1 MREQTWLG
9 SLLRAGWAAL
19 ALVLFLATGVLAQGV
34 TTGQMGGFVVDTEG
48 NPIVNAT
55 VVAVHQPSGTS
66 YGTSSRG
73 GGAWNIPNMRVGGP
87 YTITVT
93 MIGYRDYQET
103 GVQVELGQNLRLDFE
118 LEVEAVEVE
127 ELAVQVE
134 ESDVLNAGRTG
145 AATFVS
151 TEEVE
156 ILPALRRTFRD
167 LTRVDPRADEN
178 MAFGGR
184 NWLYNNISLDGSYF
198 NNPFGLDD
206 PAPGGQAA
214 AEPIPYSAIE
224 QVTVQIAPFDIRQ
237 GGFTGANVN
246 IVSKSGTNDWQI
258 DAYGFFRNQDL
269 LGNTINGEPVV
280 ANPDLNF
287 GQYGASVGGPIIKDK
302 LFFFVNGEINRR
314 EDPGTNFVAK
324 TGPGAPGFGESRV
337 EASVMDMISQRLLDV
352 YGYETGPYEG
362 FIHNT
367 DSDKL
372 LFKLDWNVSDSDNF
386 VFRWNFLD
394 ASRDLPPHPFVLSA
408 FGSGRGPNEN
418 SLPFQNS
425 GYTIN
430 NNLNSWALELNSRST
445 GWANRAFVSFNRF
458 RDHRDPFSAPFPTVE
473 IAEGGVTYTT
483 AGHEPFSISNILDQ
497 NVFQFTDNFTFFSN
511 KHSITVGTNFE
522 TFNFFNSFNI
532 FRHGVFFLPP
542 QTFVGTTYSSLD
554 EFFDFT
560 DPNSPNFQPLN
571 ALIGIGSACGNNDC
585 PLKGEDFT
593 FGQLSFYAQDE
604 FEISTR
610 FSLTYG
616 LRLDMPLYLHDQVD
630 NPFSRAMLALDP
642 EGDPRTFDQSQNPG
656 TKVLWSPRVGFNWA
670 ATEDRSV
677 QLRGGSGVFTG
688 RIPFVWGGN
697 NYSNPGQNP
706 NIWNDTPEGPP
717 PVVTGEGCTAQGCAT
732 AVLQRSFFLNAFDP
746 DFKWPQTWVTDF
758 AVDTR
763 LPGDVLGTFEVI
775 YGRDINAVQIYD
787 ANIGPQLSSNPVDG
801 RPFYGGTPSN
811 PYGATL
817 NPELA
822 GSCFCIITNRSDG
835 WNVNF
840 TAQFQRAFDFGLS
853 VMGAYS
859 YTDARNVQKS
869 TEIAD
874 DFWRQMPV
882 EGDPKNPVTSPSE
895 FGQQHRIL
903 GTVLYPVEWSRSLA
917 TSFGIYFNIAN
928 GNTFQGA
935 GGSRYSFIYSG
946 DVNGDGS
953 NLNDLI
959 YIPRD
964 QSEIEFD
971 PVILPNGTVIT
982 PNQQW
987 AAFDAFI
994 EQDPYLSE
1002 HRGEIAERFGLLNP
1016 FWSNIDFK
1024 LMQDFKFGSPGS
1036 ESTIR
1041 LNFDILNLGNLI
1053 DSSWGVRQVANSA
1066 ATNPL
1071 TLTRFEADGTPV
1083 FTFNM
1088 IDHTFDPDLSD
1099 ESRWRMQIG
1108 IQYLFN

>member
-1 MREQTWLG
+1 
-9 SLLRAGWAAL
+9 
-19 ALVLFLATGVLAQGV
+19 
-34 TTGQMGGFVVDTEG
+34 
-48 NPIVNAT
+48 
-55 VVAVHQPSGTS
+55 
-66 YGTSSRG
+66 
-73 GGAWNIPNMRVGGP
+73 
-87 YTITVT
+87 
-93 MIGYRDYQET
+93 
-103 GVQVELGQNLRLDFE
+103 
-118 LEVEAVEVE
+118 EVE
-127 ELAVQVE
+127 ELAVQVAE
-134 ESDVLNAGRTG
+134 DKVLNAGRTG
-145 AATFVS
+145 AATYVS

-156 ILPALRRTFRD
+156 VLPALRRTFRD

-198 NNPFGLDD
+198 NNAFGLDD
-206 PAPGGQAA
+206 PVPGGQTAS
-214 AEPIPYSAIE
+214 EPIPFTAIA
-224 QVTVQIAPFDIRQ
+224 QVSVQIAPFDIRQ

-246 IVSKSGTNDWQI
+246 LVSKSGTNDWQI
-258 DAYGFFRNQDL
+258 NGYGFFRNQSL
-269 LGNTINGEPVV
+269 LGNKVNGEPVV

-302 LFFFVNGEINRR
+302 LFFFLNGEISRR
-314 EDPGTNFVAK
+314 EDPGTNYVAK
-324 TGPGAPGFGESRV
+324 THSGSPTFGESRV
-337 EASVMDMISQRLLDV
+337 DASVMDMISQRLLDQ

-362 FIHNT
+362 FIRNT
-367 DSDKL
+367 DSDKI
-372 LFKLDWNVSDSDNF
+372 LFKLDWNISDSDAF
-386 VFRWNFLD
+386 VFRYNFLN
-394 ASRDLPPHPFVLSA
+394 AKRDLPPHPFVLSA

-458 RDHRDPFSAPFPTVE
+458 RDHRDPFSAPFPTLE
-473 IAEGGVTYTT
+473 IAEEGVTYTT
-483 AGHEPFSISNILDQ
+483 AGHEPFSISNILDS

-532 FRHGVFFLPP
+532 FRHGFFACPAP
-542 QTFVGTTYSSLD
+542 FCTTFNSLD
-554 EFFDFT
+554 DFFTFT
-560 DPNSPNFQPLN
+560 APGPDQMDLN
-571 ALIGIGSACGNNDC
+571 GLIDSGATCSTELGC

-593 FGQLSFYAQDE
+593 FGQISFYGQDE
-604 FEISTR
+604 FEISGR

-616 LRLDMPLYLHDQVD
+616 LRLDMPLYFTDPVD
-630 NPFSRAMLALDP
+630 NPYSRSLTALDQ
-642 EGDPRTFDQSQNPG
+642 EGNPRTFDQSQTPG
-656 TKVLWSPRVGFNWA
+656 TKVLWSPRLGFNWA

-677 QLRGGSGVFTG
+677 QLRGGTGVFTG

-697 NYSNPGQNP
+697 NYSNPGANP
-706 NIWNDTPEGPP
+706 NIWNGTPDGPA
-717 PVVTGEGCTAQGCAT
+717 PVFTGEGCTAQGCQI
-732 AVLQRSFFLNAFDP
+732 AVLQRAFYVNAFDP

-775 YGRDINAVQIYD
+775 YGKDINAIQVYNADIPAQ
-787 ANIGPQLSSNPVDG
+787 AGTNPIDG
-801 RPFYGGTPSN
+801 RPTFGVGPD
-811 PYGATL
+811 GLGL
-817 NPELA
+817 NPSLA
-822 GSCFCIITNRSDG
+822 GGSCLCVIDNRSDG
-835 WNVNF
+835 WNVNL
-840 TAQFQRAFDFGLS
+840 TAQFQRAFDFGLAFM
-853 VMGAYS
+853 VAYN
-859 YTDARNVQKS
+859 YLDARSTLKS

-874 DFWRQMPV
+874 NLWRQQPV
-882 EGDPKNPVTSPSE
+882 QGDSKNPNLSHSE
-895 FGQQHRIL
+895 FGQQNRIL
-903 GTVLYPVEWSRSLA
+903 GTVTYPVEWSRSLA
-917 TSFGIYFNIAN
+917 TSFGFYFSVAD
-928 GNTFQGA
+928 GNSFRGA
-935 GGSRYSFIYSG
+935 GGNRYSFIYSG
-946 DVNGDGS
+946 DVNQDGS
-953 NLNDLI
+953 TLNDLI

-971 PVILPNGTVIT
+971 PFINADGTVIT

-994 EQDPYLSE
+994 EQDPYLSQ
-1002 HRGEIAERFGLLNP
+1002 HRGQIAERFGLLNP

-1041 LNFDILNLGNLI
+1041 LLFDILNLGNLI

-1071 TLTRFEADGTPV
+1071 TLTRFEDDGTPV

-1088 IDHTFDPDLSD
+1088 IDHTFDPDLSV
-1099 ESRWRMQIG
+1099 ESRWRFQLG
-1108 IQYLFN
+1108 LQYLFN